1 MSAPE
6 LRVQQAMATV
16 LRLVHEA
23 AVLQARVLLPE
34 DGDAPATIVSLEP
47 HGPLLV
53 ERPEGTVEV
62 PHEEL
67 PHGSEPDVVMPVT
80 PELGPY
86 PPFEIN
92 EADGTVTG
100 MIGALGG
107 LGDVLTRLSAAM
119 GEGAVVACDL
129 RTTDPSRP
137 LGVIARAGEP
147 VIALLGDDAYEIP
160 T

>member
-1 MSAPE
+1 
-6 LRVQQAMATV
+6 MATV

-23 AVLQARVLLPE
+23 AALRARVLLPGAEE
-34 DGDAPATIVSLEP
+34 DGPATIVSLEP

-53 ERPEGTVEV
+53 ERPEGTVEI

-67 PHGSEPDVVMPVT
+67 PHGSEPDVAMPAT

-100 MIGALGG
+100 MIGALSG
-107 LGDVLTRLSAAM
+107 LGDVLTRLSSLM
-119 GEGAVVACDL
+119 GEGTVVAVEL
-129 RTTDPSRP
+129 RTTIPDHP
-137 LGVIARAGEP
+137 LGVVGRAGEP

>member
-16 LRLVHEA
+16 LRLVHEV
-23 AVLQARVLLPE
+23 AVLRARVLLPE
-34 DGDAPATIVSLEP
+34 SDEGPLTIVSLEP

-62 PHEEL
+62 PHEAL
-67 PHGSEPDVVMPVT
+67 PHGSEPDVIMPPT

-86 PPFEIN
+86 PPFEID
-92 EADGTVTG
+92 EATGTVTG
-100 MIGALGG
+100 MIGALSG
-107 LGDVLTRLSAAM
+107 LAEALVRLSAAM
-119 GEGAVVACDL
+119 GDEVLVACEL
-129 RTTDPSRP
+129 RTTKPDAP
-137 LGVIARAGEP
+137 LGVVARFGEP
-147 VIALLGDDAYEIP
+147 VVALLGDDAYEIP

>member
-6 LRVQQAMATV
+6 LRVQQAMAAV

-23 AVLQARVLLPE
+23 AVLSARVLLPE
-34 DGDAPATIVSLEP
+34 TDDAPATIVSLEP

-62 PHEEL
+62 PHGEL
-67 PHGSEPDVVMPVT
+67 PHGSEPDVAMPAT

-92 EADGTVTG
+92 AADGSVTG

-107 LGDVLTRLSAAM
+107 LGDVLTRLSAAI
-119 GEGAVVACDL
+119 GPDTVVACQL
-129 RTTDPSRP
+129 RTTDPEQP
-137 LGVIARAGEP
+137 LGVVGRAGEP
-147 VIALLGDDAYEIP
+147 VVALLGDDAYEIP

>member
-16 LRLVHEA
+16 LRLVHEV
-23 AVLQARVLLPE
+23 AVLRARVLLPE
-34 DGDAPATIVSLEP
+34 SDDGPTTVVSLEP

-53 ERPEGTVEV
+53 ERPQGTVEI

-67 PHGSEPDVVMPVT
+67 PHGAEPDVAMPAT

-86 PPFEIN
+86 PAFEIDP
-92 EADGTVTG
+92 ATGTVTG

-107 LGDVLTRLSAAM
+107 LGVALTRLSAAM
-119 GEGAVVACDL
+119 GEDVVVGCEL
-129 RTTDPSRP
+129 RTTDPTSP
-137 LGVIARAGEP
+137 LGVVARAGEP
-147 VIALLGDDAYEIP
+147 VVALLGDDAYEIP

>member
-16 LRLVHEA
+16 LRLVHEV
-23 AVLQARVLLPE
+23 AVLRARVLLPE
-34 DGDAPATIVSLEP
+34 SDAGPLTIVSLEP

-53 ERPEGTVEV
+53 ERPQGTVEI

-67 PHGSEPDVVMPVT
+67 PHGSEPDVAMPDT
-80 PELGPY
+80 PELGTY

-92 EADGTVTG
+92 EAEGTVTG
-100 MIGALGG
+100 MIGALSG
-107 LGDVLTRLSAAM
+107 LADALTRLSAAM
-119 GEGAVVACDL
+119 GDEALVACEL
-129 RTTDPSRP
+129 RTTVPDRP
-137 LGVIARAGEP
+137 LGVVARAGEP
-147 VIALLGDDAYEIP
+147 AVALLGDDAYEIP